1 MDPAALAATA
11 VAMLLPYL
19 HQLAGRVTER
29 TADALSDSG
38 LPKVQQLYQTLKERL
53 RPGSYAGNVL
63 EGAEVRPDSE
73 GRQQALGAALAEEL
87 QHDPDFAAEVER
99 LVTQAQES
107 GGATVSVT
115 DSGAV
120 AGRDLIQ
127 RGRNVA
133 GRDLTIGTPGAQH
146 STPGREETAADTD

>member
-11 VAMLLPYL
+11 VAVLLPYL

-38 LPKVQQLYQTLKERL
+38 LPKVQQLYQALKERL

-63 EGAEVRPDSE
+63 EGAEERPDSE

-87 QHDPDFAAEVER
+87 ERDPDFAADVER
-99 LVTQAQES
+99 LIAQAQEP
-107 GGATVSVT
+107 GGATFSVT

-120 AGRDLIQ
+120 AGRDVVQ

-133 GRDLTIGTPGAQH
+133 GRDLTIGTSGAQTGT
-146 STPGREETAADTD
+146 SGREESAADTD